1 MRLTR
6 PSLQRA
12 DQVVAASLFS
22 FSGILASIGDVVPA
36 IVFDNRPGF
45 GGNVDQRLFFFA
57 AMLFF
62 WPVGSPHGCSILVWG
77 SLGGYSAENGQW
89 HCRESGRC
97 SAVKTAAI
105 AVKTARV

>member
-12 DQVVAASLFS
+12 DQVVVASFFS
-22 FSGILASIGDVVPA
+22 FSGILASNGDVVPA
-36 IVFDNRPGF
+36 IVSDNRPGF

-62 WPVGSPHGCSILVWG
+62 LPVGSQHGCSILVWG
-77 SLGGYSAENGQW
+77 SLGLQVEFDDKHCSRRVSW
-89 HCRESGRC
+89 HRFP
-97 SAVKTAAI
+97 
-105 AVKTARV
+105 